1 MLLTSD
7 YKLNSTIWL
16 DANYTIMLY
25 FAGLRAH
32 EWTTKILLRHIIF
45 EEIIEKD
52 WEGNP
57 VVSKASFILDG
68 SNKAL
73 SR

>member
-1 MLLTSD
+1 
-7 YKLNSTIWL
+7 
-16 DANYTIMLY
+16 MLY

>member
-1 MLLTSD
+1 M
-7 YKLNSTIWL
+7 
-16 DANYTIMLY
+16 
-25 FAGLRAH
+25 RAH

-45 EEIIEKD
+45 EEINEND

-57 VVSKASFILDG
+57 CISKASFILDG

-73 SR
+73 ST